1 MATRDI
7 TVRDMLHRAAAW
19 SPERESL
26 VDELLRYTYP
36 QLLDQVQYCA
46 SLYHQLG
53 VRKGDRVALMTAS
66 SVQALFATIEL
77 GAIPTSLHVRESV
90 GNLSAALEQLSP
102 RIPIDKDR
110 YVYLRGR
117 LDDMIIS
124 GGMNILPSAVEDAV
138 MSHEAVSEAA
148 VIGLPDEEW
157 TQRVIAFVVKR
168 SEITAEKID
177 GHVRQSDLAEYARP
191 REYRFIDELP
201 KGNTGKVSRKA
212 LREPWNDDGGS
223 RMVPISDEMVLN
235 TIAQH
240 GLGMPRSY

>member
-90 GNLSAALEQLSP
+90 GNLSAVLEQLSP
-102 RIPIDKDR
+102 RVLIDQDR

-138 MSHEAVSEAA
+138 MSHEAVSEAE
-148 VIGLPDEEW
+148 VIGLPDEAW
-157 TQRVIAFVVKR
+157 DQRVVAFVVKR
-168 SEITAEKID
+168 SEISAEEID
-177 GHVRQSDLAEYARP
+177 GHVRQSDLADYTRP